1 MASASG
7 TIESPGIRSAI
18 PARIDRLPWSRF
30 HTRLVTALGVAWV
43 LDGLEITIAAN
54 VVANLTD
61 KDTLHLTTSQAGSIA
76 SWYLIGEII
85 GALFF
90 GRLSDKL
97 GRRNLFMVTLAVYLI
112 GSGLTAATMAGGG
125 WVVFLYATRV
135 LAGMG
140 IGGEYAAINS
150 AIDEMIPARYRGR
163 VDVAVN
169 GTYWGGAVL
178 GTVATLVALNHLP
191 ADWGWRTAF
200 LVGPVLALSIIYVR
214 RNLPE
219 SPRWQIMHGHEQ
231 AAEGTIAEIEHDV
244 EESRGP
250 VAPVDDGA
258 AIDIRPTTQI
268 GYLALARSL
277 FVHYPGRS
285 TLVAAL
291 MITQSFLYNAIF
303 FTYGLVLKF
312 FFHIPSGSVPYYY
325 FAFAAGNL
333 LGPLTIGRLFDTLG
347 RKKMIAGT
355 YIISGILLVISAVLF
370 RQGALNATTQTIA
383 WAVIFF
389 FASAGAS
396 AGYLTASEVFPLEV
410 RAKAIAVFFAIAQFF
425 GWLGTKLFSSLIGT
439 GNDPNKLFVGYLIGA
454 GAMIIGGLVEI
465 FLGVN
470 AEGKSLEDVASPL
483 SMVRKTAASVTDAA
497 NSPPP
502 VRGETT

>member
-1 MASASG
+1 MASA
-7 TIESPGIRSAI
+7 TNTAEAPVIRSTI

-30 HTRLVTALGVAWV
+30 HTRMIIALGVAWV

-54 VVANLTD
+54 VVPDLTD
-61 KDTLHLTTSQAGSIA
+61 KATLHLSTSQAGSIA
-76 SWYLIGEII
+76 SWYLIGEVI

-112 GSGLTAATMAGGG
+112 GSGLTAVTMAGSG
-125 WVVFLYATRV
+125 WIVFLYATRI

-150 AIDEMIPARYRGR
+150 AIDEMIPARFRGR
-163 VDVAVN
+163 VDIAIN
-169 GTYWGGAVL
+169 GTYWGGAL
-178 GTVATLVALNHLP
+178 IGTAATLVALNHLP

-219 SPRWQIMHGHEQ
+219 SPRWQIMHGHEE
-231 AAEGTIAEIEHDV
+231 AAEGSIRAIEHDV
-244 EESRGP
+244 EQSRGP
-250 VAPVDDGA
+250 VAPVDDDA
-258 AIDIRPTTQI
+258 AIEIRPATQI

-277 FVHYPGRS
+277 FRHYPGRS

-312 FFHIPSGSVPYYY
+312 FFHIPVASVPYYY

-355 YIISGILLVISAVLF
+355 YITSGILLVITAILF
-370 RQGALNATTQTIA
+370 KQGAFNATTQTIA

-425 GWLGTKLFSSLIGT
+425 GWLGVKLYSSLIGT

-465 FLGVN
+465 FLGVA

-483 SMVRKTAASVTDAA
+483 SMVRKSEGAAA
-497 NSPPP
+497 
-502 VRGETT
+502 VRGGARGFPPAPS